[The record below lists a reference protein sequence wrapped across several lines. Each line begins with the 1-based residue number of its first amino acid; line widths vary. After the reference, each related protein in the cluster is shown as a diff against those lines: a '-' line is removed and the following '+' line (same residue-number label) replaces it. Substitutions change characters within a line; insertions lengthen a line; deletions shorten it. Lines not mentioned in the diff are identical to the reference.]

1 MKQQIFSELV
11 DSGASAE
18 KLTEW
23 IVHELAVF
31 NLGNTVDFNFLSRQ
45 SVGAYC
51 RALGFATSRNWAKLT
66 LDKIAPKSK
75 FGPNVA
81 LEKEAKAVLAQLRF
95 CLDRRL
101 LVPKEKDKPQPDI
114 ISDFLPKGA
123 KFKRA
128 PTLGHLWEF
137 QYALAVELEHGKT
150 RGANVTN
157 NHPLLTALV
166 VVAHLSEDKVY
177 YARLWDM
184 ETAAELFNANLEG
197 SPTGSILE
205 EHIRARG
212 HLQAR
217 LQEKLKLK

>member
-1 MKQQIFSELV
+1 VKPNFSELI
-11 DSGASAE
+11 DNGAAAE
-18 KLTEW
+18 KLTTY

-31 NLGNTVDFNFLSRQ
+31 NLGTTVDFNFLSRQ

-51 RALGFATSRNWAKLT
+51 KALGFASTRNWAKLT

-81 LEKEAKAVLAQLRF
+81 IEREAIAVLAQVKF

-101 LVPKEKDKPQPDI
+101 LIPKEKGKPQPDI
-114 ISDFLPKGA
+114 ISDFLPRGA
-123 KFKRA
+123 RYKRA
-128 PTLGHLWEF
+128 PTLGHIWEF

-166 VVAHLSEDKVY
+166 VLAHLSEDKVY
-177 YARLWDM
+177 YARLWNM
-184 ETAAELFNANLEG
+184 ETSAELFNANLDKT
-197 SPTGSILE
+197 PTGPILE

>member
-1 MKQQIFSELV
+1 MKQQTFSELV
-11 DSGASAE
+11 DRGASAE

-23 IVHELAVF
+23 IVHELAIF

-45 SVGAYC
+45 SVGDYC
-51 RALGFATSRNWAKLT
+51 RALGFSPNRNWAKLT

-81 LEKEAKAVLAQLRF
+81 LEKEATAVLAQLKF
-95 CLDRRL
+95 CLDRHL
-101 LVPKEKDKPQPDI
+101 LVPKEKDEPQPDI

-123 KFKRA
+123 KYKRA

-177 YARLWDM
+177 YARLWEM

>member
-1 MKQQIFSELV
+1 MKQPTFSELV
-11 DSGASAE
+11 DNGSSAE
-18 KLTEW
+18 KLTTY
-23 IVHELAVF
+23 IVHELTVF
-31 NLGNTVDFNFLSRQ
+31 NLGKTVDFNFLSRQ

-51 RALGFATSRNWAKLT
+51 RTLGFATSRNWSKLQ
-66 LDKIAPKSK
+66 LDKIAPKSQ
-75 FGPNVA
+75 FGPNIA
-81 LEKEAKAVLAQLRF
+81 LEKEAKAILAQVKF

-101 LVPKEKDKPQPDI
+101 LVPKGKGKPQPGI

-123 KFKRA
+123 NFRRA

-157 NHPLLTALV
+157 THPLLTALV
-166 VVAHLSEDKVY
+166 VLAHLSEDKLY

-184 ETAAELFNANLEG
+184 ETAAALFNAHLEK
-197 SPTGSILE
+197 SPTGPILE

-212 HLQAR
+212 HLHSR
-217 LQEKLKLK
+217 LLEKLKLK